1 MKTPQ
6 QRKEQSILKLKNYS
20 IPYIDW
26 LPVIESA
33 EDVQARSAEQIA
45 KRAIACL
52 WVIQVACDLNND
64 QYDDETKIFI
74 FDVLKKMQV
83 FDALTEKEQA
93 ILNRDASAQDV
104 INMVWKYEAY
114 WVLLWALGIVDD
126 LSYPVDIVD
135 CDFAIQAVSSCD
147 TFAAFMEKVQLRDIE
162 EILDQADLIYR
173 YDWACVN
180 ARLKQQ
186 DAPENLNS
194 SVVVERHGALNWL
207 IQTDS
212 DWDYPDVSTK
222 IKICYIKS
230 HL

>member
-212 DWDYPDVSTK
+212 DWDYPDMST
-222 IKICYIKS
+222 
-230 HL
+230 

>member
-6 QRKEQSILKLKNYS
+6 QRKEQSILKLKKYS

-26 LPVIESA
+26 LPVIEAA

-64 QYDDETKIFI
+64 QYDDETQLFV
-74 FDVLKKMQV
+74 FDILKKMQV
-83 FDALTEKEQA
+83 LDALTEKEQA
-93 ILNRDASAQDV
+93 ILNREASAQDI

-114 WVLLWALGIVDD
+114 WVLLWALGIVDE
-126 LSYPVDIVD
+126 LSYPADIVD

-147 TFAAFMEKVQLRDIE
+147 SFAEFMAKVQLRDSE

-194 SVVVERHGALNWL
+194 SIVVERHGALNWL

-212 DWDYPDVSTK
+212 DWDHPDVST
-222 IKICYIKS
+222 
-230 HL
+230 

>member
-212 DWDYPDVSTK
+212 DWDYPDVST
-222 IKICYIKS
+222 
-230 HL
+230 

>member
-126 LSYPVDIVD
+126 LSYPVDIVE

-194 SVVVERHGALNWL
+194 SIVVERHGALNWL
-207 IQTDS
+207 IQADS
-212 DWDYPDVSTK
+212 DWDYPDVST
-222 IKICYIKS
+222 
-230 HL
+230 